1 MPLNKSLKKN
11 NIISLFLLLLAF
23 PINQFAEQPIFDSLR
38 TQLKQ
43 AKSTTE
49 QIEIEI
55 KLAYNYLFINA
66 DSLRHYANLVI
77 QKSKQTKDNIMLY
90 EGYMQY
96 AGLFHGFPEIINM
109 DSTWYYLDLAYKAA
123 EKDSYTTGM
132 AACVLQKGVS
142 KIGTEDE
149 GGAIDDLLNAKK
161 LWIES
166 GDSSKLSALADFYI
180 AQIYE
185 LGGQYDKAIAVFDSI
200 IHLDKVIK
208 SDNYVRFL
216 EILGSTYQSA
226 KNYNKSLEYY
236 KKAHFFIMKIGDNYD
251 KHRILMKLAS
261 AYHYLGNIDSTN
273 YFYAKTIMYADSC
286 KDFNRMENDC
296 VRLADI
302 CFDNKQYDEA
312 EKLYLKSLD
321 IVHKNNWSDRELY
334 TLERISNFYQTTKD
348 YGKALDF
355 LQQYILLKEKI
366 KIEKLGHMIDKA
378 LTDQELENKKNE
390 LSALKNEQTN
400 RRNHFIIAFTIVFSL
415 LFFMIWYIQAGLLY
429 NFSKAKLA
437 KNNTPH
443 AASLWGYIPPA
454 ITPKHINSVLS
465 GLLFTLLNLGI
476 FFLFYKQDA
485 GTLSIAYWAIISLL
499 LFYISEKLYFL
510 YHTKR
515 KSLPFKKELI
525 QLLAGLLPLITILTA
540 TAFLFKLIQPSP
552 EQYIYFALLITANF
566 FTILILRT
574 LFQYRKRF
582 GMLSENLVEEFN
594 KKLSERIN
602 SPILQPISNL
612 VTPATIAI
620 DDNGK
625 KININLQNLLY
636 IVSDNVYQEFITIEN
651 DKITKTLVRQTLN
664 TVESNLQEFNFFMR
678 CHRSY
683 IVNTTKIKSIIRQSR
698 QYYFVLENLNEKIP
712 ISRSAEENIL
722 KKFGTYL
729 NFPSKI

>member
-1 MPLNKSLKKN
+1 
-11 NIISLFLLLLAF
+11 LLAF
-23 PINQFAEQPIFDSLR
+23 PFNLFAEQPIFDSLR
-38 TQLKQ
+38 TQLKK
-43 AKSTTE
+43 AESTTA

-66 DSLRHYANLVI
+66 DSLRHYANSVI
-77 QKSKQTKDNIMLY
+77 KKSKQTKDNIMLY

-109 DSTWYYLDLAYKAA
+109 DSSWYYLDLAYKTA
-123 EKDSYTTGM
+123 EKESYTIGM

-149 GGAIDDLLNAKK
+149 AGAIDDLLNAKK

-166 GDSSKLSALADFYI
+166 GDSTEFSALADFYI

-185 LGGQYDKAIAVFDSI
+185 LGGHYDKAIAVFDSI

-216 EILGSTYQSA
+216 EIIGSTYQSA
-226 KNYNKSLEYY
+226 KDYNKSLEYY
-236 KKAHFFIMKIGDNYD
+236 KKAHAAVMVIGDNYD

-261 AYHYLGNIDSTN
+261 VYHYLGNVDSTN
-273 YFYAKTIMYADSC
+273 YFYNKTILYADSC

-312 EKLYLKSLD
+312 EKFYLKSLG
-321 IVHKNNWSDRELY
+321 IVRTNHWNDLELY

-348 YGKALDF
+348 YSKALDF
-355 LQQYILLKEKI
+355 LQQYILLKEKM
-366 KIEKLGHMIDKA
+366 KIEKIGHIIDKA

-390 LSALKNEQTN
+390 LFILKNEQAK
-400 RRNHFIIAFTIVFSL
+400 RRNHFIIAFIIVSTL
-415 LFFMIWYIQAGLLY
+415 LFFLIWYIQAGLLTH
-429 NFSKAKLA
+429 FSKTKPA
-437 KNNTPH
+437 KNFTSPSQ
-443 AASLWGYIPPA
+443 SLWNYIPPV
-454 ITPKHINSVLS
+454 IIPNHINSIVF
-465 GLLFTLLNLGI
+465 GVLFTLLNVGVYL
-476 FFLFYKQDA
+476 LFYKQHTHA
-485 GTLSIAYWAIISLL
+485 LSTAYWAIVSLILIYSSERLYYGYRAKRINQSLKTEL
-499 LFYISEKLYFL
+499 LQQLA
-510 YHTKR
+510 
-515 KSLPFKKELI
+515 SLAPFI
-525 QLLAGLLPLITILTA
+525 AIITA
-540 TAFLFKLIQPSP
+540 TAFLFKLIESTP

-566 FTILILRT
+566 FIILSLRT

-594 KKLSERIN
+594 KILSERKN
-602 SPILQPISNL
+602 NPILQPLSNQI
-612 VTPATIAI
+612 TPATIAI

-625 KININLQNLLY
+625 KINLNLQNLLY
-636 IVSDNVYQEFITIEN
+636 IVSDNVYQEFISIEN
-651 DKITKTLVRQTLN
+651 DKITKILVRNTLN
-664 TVESNLQEFNFFMR
+664 SIERSLQEFNFFMR

-698 QYYFVLENLNEKIP
+698 QYYFVLENLDEKIP
-712 ISRSAEENIL
+712 ISRSVEENIL
-722 KKFGTYL
+722 EKFG
-729 NFPSKI
+729 KI